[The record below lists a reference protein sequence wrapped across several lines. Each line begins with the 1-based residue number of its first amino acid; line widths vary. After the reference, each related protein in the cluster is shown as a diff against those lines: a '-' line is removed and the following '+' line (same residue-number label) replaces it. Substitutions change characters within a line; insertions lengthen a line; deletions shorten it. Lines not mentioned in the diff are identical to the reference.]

1 MAAIHPLTA
10 CRPPG
15 PLTGQAD
22 VPSDEAISHQT
33 LIVGA
38 LAIGR
43 TQIYGLREGES
54 VWRTVAAMRALGA
67 TVEKQDTA
75 WHVTGRG
82 VGGLVEPEQVLDM
95 GDSETTAWLLAGL
108 LASHDMHAVMTG
120 DASLRRRPM
129 HQITELL
136 ALCGAQFA
144 GREGGCLPLSIQGA
158 ADAMPVRCRMPA
170 AFIRAKSA
178 VLLAG
183 LNARG
188 QTEIREPVAT
198 PDHTENMLRHFGATV
213 SVEADDA
220 SRIVTLAGQP
230 ELRGREVM
238 VPGDLSFATFPLV
251 AALLIPGSAVTLAGI
266 GLNPL
271 RMELLTTL
279 REMGADITM
288 MAERTEAGEPVGDLL
303 VQYCTLN
310 AIDVSPIRA
319 PAMIDDYPLL
329 AVAAA
334 FAHGTTRMGGAAD
347 LVVRGNNRLSQTAV
361 MLQAAGVRVAIDGD
375 DLLVH
380 GTGRVPGGCMV
391 ESGMDHQLAMSA
403 LVMGQ
408 ATDAPVVVSNAVC
421 IDASLS
427 GFVALLSGLGA
438 NIS

>member
-1 MAAIHPLTA
+1 
-10 CRPPG
+10 
-15 PLTGQAD
+15 
-22 VPSDEAISHQT
+22 
-33 LIVGA
+33 
-38 LAIGR
+38 
-43 TQIYGLREGES
+43 
-54 VWRTVAAMRALGA
+54 
-67 TVEKQDTA
+67 
-75 WHVTGRG
+75 
-82 VGGLVEPEQVLDM
+82 
-95 GDSETTAWLLAGL
+95 
-108 LASHDMHAVMTG
+108 
-120 DASLRRRPM
+120 
-129 HQITELL
+129 
-136 ALCGAQFA
+136 
-144 GREGGCLPLSIQGA
+144 
-158 ADAMPVRCRMPA
+158 
-170 AFIRAKSA
+170 
-178 VLLAG
+178 
-183 LNARG
+183 
-188 QTEIREPVAT
+188 
-198 PDHTENMLRHFGATV
+198 MLRHFGATV

-334 FAHGTTRMGGAAD
+334 FAHGTTRMGGVAD

>member
-33 LIVGA
+33 LIFGA

-129 HQITELL
+129 RQVTELL

-144 GREGGCLPLSIQGA
+144 GREGGCLPLSIEGA

-170 AFIRAKSA
+170 ASTQAKSA

-213 SVEADDA
+213 SVEADGA

-230 ELRGREVM
+230 ELRSREVM

-271 RMELLTTL
+271 RMGLLTTL

-303 VQYCTLN
+303 VQHCILSAVN
-310 AIDVSPIRA
+310 VSPKRA

-334 FAHGTTRMGGAAD
+334 FARGTTRMGGVAH
-347 LVVRGNNRLSQTAV
+347 LVLRGNNRLSQTAV
-361 MLQAAGVRVAIDGD
+361 MLQGAGVRVAIDGD

-380 GTGRVPGGCMV
+380 GTGRVPGGYMV
-391 ESGMDHQLAMSA
+391 ESGMGHQLAMSA

-408 ATDAPVVVSNAVC
+408 ATDAPVVVNHAVS

-427 GFVALLSGLGA
+427 SFVALMSGLGA